1 MRRSALLALIF
12 VALASCGDSTAP
24 TVIFGEGTIP
34 PAIPDDFPVP
44 DAAVIGA
51 TLIDTINTKS
61 EFEFRTTAGLE
72 ALVQSLSLG
81 LVDAGFV
88 VDNSSGNAVQW
99 SISFRRGSLEGS
111 IELRFVEAAV
121 SQGVVRVN
129 DA

>member
-1 MRRSALLALIF
+1 MRRSALLALLF

-24 TVIFGEGTIP
+24 TFIFGEGTIP

-44 DAAVIGA
+44 DDAVIGA

-61 EFEFRTTAGLE
+61 EFEFRTATGLE

-88 VDNSSGNAVQW
+88 VDNSSGNTVQW
-99 SISFRRGSLEGS
+99 TISFRRGSLEGS
-111 IELRFVEAAV
+111 IELRSLENAV

-129 DA
+129 DT

>member
-1 MRRSALLALIF
+1 MRRRALLALLF

-24 TVIFGEGTIP
+24 TVMFGEGTIP

-44 DAAVIGA
+44 DDAVIGA

-61 EFEFRTTAGLE
+61 EFEFRTATGLE

-111 IELRFVEAAV
+111 IQLRAIEDAV

>member
-1 MRRSALLALIF
+1 MRRSALLALIL
-12 VALASCGDSTAP
+12 VAVVACGDSTAP

-44 DAAVIGA
+44 DDAVVGS
-51 TLIDTINTKS
+51 TLIDTVNTKS
-61 EFEFRTTAGLE
+61 EFEFRTATSLE

-111 IELRFVEAAV
+111 VELRSLGDEV
-121 SQGVVRVN
+121 SQGAVRVN